1 MLPLTIFLAKL
12 LGLYCIILAVT
23 MMARK
28 TSAVATMKGLV
39 ANPPLLLFIELIGL
53 AAGLAIVIGHNIW
66 SGGALPVVVTL
77 LGWLM
82 LIRGVGLLML
92 SPEGVAKLFDT
103 LRYEELFYVY
113 MGVALVLGLYL
124 AYAGFSA

>member
-77 LGWLM
+77 LGWVM